1 MSDEITGGRPN
12 GAELSAEQAQSQ
24 IRIISQ
30 YAKDISFEN
39 PRPPAQLPH
48 TIQSPEIELNFN
60 INATALNEEKSFFEV
75 VLKLEARAQ
84 KDGEVVFIAEIAY
97 AAVMELRNVPDDM
110 KQPLTMIE
118 GPRMIFP
125 FARRILADL
134 VRDGGL
140 PPLLIDPIDFNA
152 QYVMRQVQQKQAETQ
167 TE

>member
-1 MSDEITGGRPN
+1 
-12 GAELSAEQAQSQ
+12 
-24 IRIISQ
+24 
-30 YAKDISFEN
+30 
-39 PRPPAQLPH
+39 
-48 TIQSPEIELNFN
+48 
-60 INATALNEEKSFFEV
+60 
-75 VLKLEARAQ
+75 
-84 KDGEVVFIAEIAY
+84 
-97 AAVMELRNVPDDM
+97 MELRNVPDDM

-167 TE
+167 IE